1 MLNTRPGPEQ
11 QRRININTLGPVQ
24 ICKLDTTEHFCSSA
38 MGNDQLVSHHA
49 SAGCRQPG
57 PGRGVDVLMQ
67 LMDRVC
73 CIRGVSIY
81 LHRMITTS
89 HAGFR
94 HVLQCLDR
102 DLEGFATVLF
112 CSFSTDFQQI
122 VTQDEWQTNKQVQKK
137 IFINFS
143 SSWLIS
149 FSASR
154 TITKLFL
161 IDDKSHTVFYRGQ
174 AQ

>member
-1 MLNTRPGPEQ
+1 
-11 QRRININTLGPVQ
+11 
-24 ICKLDTTEHFCSSA
+24 
-38 MGNDQLVSHHA
+38 
-49 SAGCRQPG
+49 
-57 PGRGVDVLMQ
+57 
-67 LMDRVC
+67 MDRVC

-112 CSFSTDFQQI
+112 CPFFHGPSDC
-122 VTQDEWQTNKQVQKK
+122 DAGWGERQTNKQVQKK

-154 TITKLFL
+154 TITNLFL

-174 AQ
+174 AQWQPTPQLKYWEIKHRKLKFTGVSAWLEIYTYAWKILMISKIK

>member
-1 MLNTRPGPEQ
+1 
-11 QRRININTLGPVQ
+11 
-24 ICKLDTTEHFCSSA
+24 
-38 MGNDQLVSHHA
+38 
-49 SAGCRQPG
+49 
-57 PGRGVDVLMQ
+57 
-67 LMDRVC
+67 
-73 CIRGVSIY
+73 
-81 LHRMITTS
+81 MITTS

-102 DLEGFATVLF
+102 DLEGFATVVF
-112 CSFSTDFQQI
+112 CSFPMDPQI
-122 VTQDEWQTNKQVQKK
+122 VTRDEWQTNKQMQKK

>member
-1 MLNTRPGPEQ
+1 
-11 QRRININTLGPVQ
+11 
-24 ICKLDTTEHFCSSA
+24 
-38 MGNDQLVSHHA
+38 
-49 SAGCRQPG
+49 
-57 PGRGVDVLMQ
+57 
-67 LMDRVC
+67 MDRVC

-154 TITKLFL
+154 TITNLFL

-174 AQ
+174 AQWQPTPQLKYWEIKHRKLKFTGVSAWLEICTYAWKILMI

>member
-1 MLNTRPGPEQ
+1 
-11 QRRININTLGPVQ
+11 
-24 ICKLDTTEHFCSSA
+24 
-38 MGNDQLVSHHA
+38 
-49 SAGCRQPG
+49 
-57 PGRGVDVLMQ
+57 
-67 LMDRVC
+67 MDRVC

-112 CSFSTDFQQI
+112 CSFSMDFQQI
-122 VTQDEWQTNKQVQKK
+122 VTRDKWQTNKQVQKK

-154 TITKLFL
+154 TITNLFL
-161 IDDKSHTVFYRGQ
+161 IDDKSLTVFYRGQ
-174 AQ
+174 AQWQPTPQLKYWEIKHRKLKFTGVSAWLEICTYAWKIFMISKIR

>member
-1 MLNTRPGPEQ
+1 
-11 QRRININTLGPVQ
+11 
-24 ICKLDTTEHFCSSA
+24 
-38 MGNDQLVSHHA
+38 
-49 SAGCRQPG
+49 
-57 PGRGVDVLMQ
+57 
-67 LMDRVC
+67 MDRVC

-102 DLEGFATVLF
+102 DLEGFTSVLF
-112 CSFSTDFQQI
+112 CSFSMDPQI
-122 VTQDEWQTNKQVQKK
+122 VTRGERQTNKQVQKK

-154 TITKLFL
+154 TITNLFL